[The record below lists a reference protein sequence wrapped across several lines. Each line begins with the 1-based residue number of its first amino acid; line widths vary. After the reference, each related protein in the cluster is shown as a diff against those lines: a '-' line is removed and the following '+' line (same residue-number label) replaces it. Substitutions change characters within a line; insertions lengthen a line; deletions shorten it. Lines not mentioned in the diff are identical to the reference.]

1 MEWVRRRGVGL
12 VVVLLVIALAEDAAA
27 KKKDYYQLLEVI
39 SRFPDFV
46 GPVSLVFEPS
56 EAGPGS
62 RGFTLG
68 NLHLEGPPGPRCDP
82 RGERQLHTL
91 PFSHAH

>member
-12 VVVLLVIALAEDAAA
+12 VVVLLLVTLAEDAAA

-46 GPVSLVFEPS
+46 GPVSLVPDPS

-62 RGFTLG
+62 RGSTLQ
-68 NLHLEGPPGPRCDP
+68 NLHPEGLSGPRCDP
-82 RGERQLHTL
+82 HGERQLHTL
-91 PFSHAH
+91 PFSRAH